1 MDSMK
6 NELSRC
12 NRLIPKLGRV
22 PPLECYTFM
31 TVEGGQYH
39 ANVKELIMRHDS
51 KLVERSGAGIT
62 TPFPLNFRH

>member
-1 MDSMK
+1 MQPTYTQTWAGS
-6 NELSRC
+6 
-12 NRLIPKLGRV
+12 

-31 TVEGGQYH
+31 TVEGGQYD